1 MIKSIPEKKCK
12 VQTKAGDLISVHYKG
27 TLDDGTVFDSS
38 YDRGSPINFKLG
50 VGQVIKGWDEGLTR
64 MCIGEI
70 RKLVI
75 PSDLA
80 YGERGIGP
88 IPPRATLSKYRLK
101 RVIIGR
107 ILTVLAFI
115 AELVDIAGAPKV
127 EEDDEEEEEI
137 PEDKEEATEEVAE
150 EKEET
155 PEEVPEEEEEEEEVT
170 HDEL

>member
-1 MIKSIPEKKCK
+1 
-12 VQTKAGDLISVHYKG
+12 QTKAGDSISVHYKG

-88 IPPRATLSKYRLK
+88 IPPRATL
-101 RVIIGR
+101 
-107 ILTVLAFI
+107 TFI

-127 EEDDEEEEEI
+127 E
-137 PEDKEEATEEVAE
+137 
-150 EKEET
+150 
-155 PEEVPEEEEEEEEVT
+155 
-170 HDEL
+170 